1 MKYQDSK
8 DGQFRLDGKSLYFN
22 RNDHWDHI
30 FTSHKIKNI
39 GNARALL
46 QQHYDNKDGMSEKDM
61 EVYAA
66 L

>member
-8 DGQFRLDGKSLYFN
+8 DGKFRLDGKSLYFN
-22 RNDHWDHI
+22 RGDHWDHV

-46 QQHYDNKDGMSEKDM
+46 QQHYDNKDEMSEKEM
-61 EVYAA
+61 ELYSA